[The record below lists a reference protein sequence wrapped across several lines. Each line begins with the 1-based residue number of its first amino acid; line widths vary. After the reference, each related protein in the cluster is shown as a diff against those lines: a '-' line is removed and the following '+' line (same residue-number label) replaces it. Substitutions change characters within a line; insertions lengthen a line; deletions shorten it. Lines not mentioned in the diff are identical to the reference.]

1 MPSLTYF
8 LPSIVWHG
16 CLAGSKVRWCRK
28 GCTHRHT
35 HIAMKLVE
43 ITLLTCL
50 LSYQIDLVEVKKEL
64 GLAQN
69 VGIDYCAVNM

>member
-1 MPSLTYF
+1 MTHATTYLFLT
-8 LPSIVWHG
+8 IH
-16 CLAGSKVRWCRK
+16 CLAWMLGRLQGEMVQK
-28 GCTHRHT
+28 GQ
-35 HIAMKLVE
+35 LVE

-50 LSYQIDLVEVKKEL
+50 LSYQTDLVEVKKEL